1 MRIWARPLALLALI
15 LLGPLFLFATPLSWL
30 AMNWAMLLLL
40 EAWLFLM
47 AAVIGALVGTERSVL
62 TLLDGHLRRWVAW
75 FAPDPEPL
83 WLHWARHA
91 HHPQMAH
98 RYLDRA
104 ARLGGAEALFQEG
117 LVFLEGGFGMGGE
130 STAVERFR
138 KAAALGHAE
147 AAFRLAEAL
156 RTGSSAIG
164 RNPVEAE
171 TWYRRAAAKG
181 FGPAAAW
188 LAQAYLHGDGVGLD
202 ADQASHWA
210 ALAEQLRP
218 YPPLS
223 HNLLRHDAAPVDP
236 LVAFTRD
243 CLTALELGVAHL
255 VSHRAGR
262 WVLVVAAV
270 LFAVLGIGIVGV
282 FFWTGSSGLFH
293 LPLLMLAPPV
303 LMLAWQAWELRRD
316 MPRRGRDP
324 WRKAAEQGDPEAC
337 YRMGLLHRAG
347 SPHLPKDDLGAVLW
361 FRKAARGRPPRSHDR
376 AGRGLSGRTRR
387 AARSPGSGPLGGSG
401 ASRINFL
408 SRRSDD
414 MSGGE
419 HVSCGIGSGAA
430 ARFGGV
436 QGRPSA
442 H

>member
-1 MRIWARPLALLALI
+1 LALLALI

-40 EAWLFLM
+40 EAWLLLM

-91 HHPQMAH
+91 HYPQMAG

-243 CLTALELGVAHL
+243 CLTALERGVAHL

-270 LFAVLGIGIVGV
+270 LFAVLGVGVVGV
-282 FFWTGSSGLFH
+282 FSGQVLQVCSICRCSCWPRWCSCWLGRPGSFG
-293 LPLLMLAPPV
+293 AT
-303 LMLAWQAWELRRD
+303 
-316 MPRRGRDP
+316 
-324 WRKAAEQGDPEAC
+324 C
-337 YRMGLLHRAG
+337 RAG
-347 SPHLPKDDLGAVLW
+347 AGIPGGRLRSKAIPKPATGWGFCIGQAVLICRRMIW
-361 FRKAARGRPPRSHDR
+361 VRCSGSGKPPRP
-376 AGRGLSGRTRR
+376 AT
-387 AARSPGSGPLGGSG
+387 AKP
-401 ASRINFL
+401 
-408 SRRSDD
+408 
-414 MSGGE
+414 
-419 HVSCGIGSGAA
+419 
-430 ARFGGV
+430 
-436 QGRPSA
+436 
-442 H
+442 